1 MDNHSYM
8 ETTNNKPSKEQV
20 WHSTLRHTPDITVS
34 TVMGHGI
41 LQNLKGEM
49 TTNNTKIS
57 ETH

>member
-8 ETTNNKPSKEQV
+8 ETTNSKF